1 MGMGLGNHEPGR
13 MDIYIYTFFSRFG
26 ELVMFSILFNG
37 LEPLKLLATKIQK
50 WNSDIYQVYRMI
62 DQVIEDLKHFRRN
75 VDHKFDH

>member
-1 MGMGLGNHEPGR
+1 
-13 MDIYIYTFFSRFG
+13 
-26 ELVMFSILFNG
+26 MFSILFNG

-62 DQVIEDLKHFRRN
+62 DQAIEDLKHFRRN